1 MTEQRHGADGRGARA
16 WWIAIAAAAVI
27 LAGAAVWWFA
37 QAGGDGGEREPGQ
50 IAEQPGDQ
58 ADGGAAGSD
67 GGTAEEPG
75 EGAGGEGA
83 GEAPA
88 ETAEPEA
95 PGEPGQSGEPKPYDP
110 DDEVTQDDLDATYDI
125 VIANGR
131 VINPETG
138 LDREGLNIG
147 IAGKTIAVV
156 TSHPLKGERVIDATG
171 LVVAPG
177 FIDNLSYDPNSLGV
191 WTKIADGVTTNIA
204 MHGGATNP
212 KVWLDHYEREHP
224 PVHFG
229 ASFFVMQ
236 ARGSLGIGRYSAAT
250 PAQIGKLKE
259 MAEKALN
266 NGALGISF
274 SLEYAPGTDSNEVL
288 ALARIAAEY
297 NVPVYFHGRYSD
309 AEEPGTEIE
318 AIEEIIGYARETGAA
333 VHIDHINST
342 GGTFDMKRALQL
354 IEEARAEGL
363 DVTACTYAYDFWGT
377 YLNSA
382 RFDKGW
388 QERFRIDYDD
398 LQIAGTSERLTAETF
413 AKYRAEGK
421 LAVAYAIPPE
431 SVIEAFKS
439 PFVMIGSDAIL
450 EPGNN
455 NHPRASGNF
464 ARAIGMYVRELEVV
478 PLIDMIDK
486 LSTMPAKRLEKQA
499 PALRKKG
506 RIAKGMDA
514 DIVVF
519 DFATIIDQ
527 ATVERPDLPS
537 KGIEYVLVEGR
548 VVLENGVVNKKVR
561 PGHGIRSEFV
571 RVSEQAGTLVW
582 DGAEYPLVA
591 FRDERVVDL
600 TVLARHGYS
609 LAWDGVARRYTVTAG
624 GSAVDGPAAESAP
637 EAMPEK
643 GALML
648 ERGYRASGP
657 GGVEAELV
665 SIGGRVFA
673 PLAFL
678 ADLGLR
684 VSDEGDVVTVER

>member
-1 MTEQRHGADGRGARA
+1 MTGQRSGAGRRA
-16 WWIAIAAAAVI
+16 WLIAVAAAVLIVAAAA
-27 LAGAAVWWFA
+27 AWWFA
-37 QAGGDGGEREPGQ
+37 RGDGGEALGPGQ
-50 IAEQPGDQ
+50 VAEQPDDR
-58 ADGGAAGSD
+58 AEEGGE
-67 GGTAEEPG
+67 TAEDP
-75 EGAGGEGA
+75 AGGLA
-83 GEAPA
+83 GDDSAPA
-88 ETAEPEA
+88 EPEESEREPAE
-95 PGEPGQSGEPKPYDP
+95 SGEEKPYDP
-110 DDEVTQDDLDATYDI
+110 DDDVTPEDLDAVYDI

-147 IAGKTIAVV
+147 ISGKTIAVV
-156 TSHPLKGERVIDATG
+156 TSHPLKGERVIDASG

-177 FIDNLSYDPNSLGV
+177 FIDNLSYDPNALGV

-212 KVWLDHYEREHP
+212 KVWLAHYEREKP

-236 ARGSLGIGRYSAAT
+236 ARNSLGIGRYSAAT
-250 PAQIGKLKE
+250 PAQIEKLKQ

-266 NGALGISF
+266 EGALGISF
-274 SLEYAPGTDSNEVL
+274 SLEYAPGTDANEVL
-288 ALARIAAEY
+288 ALAELAAEY
-297 NVPVYFHGRYSD
+297 NVPVYFHARYSD

-318 AIEEIIGYARETGAA
+318 AVEEVIGYARATGAA

-342 GGTFDMKRALQL
+342 GGTFDMRRALEL
-354 IEEARAEGL
+354 IEAARAEGL
-363 DVTACTYAYDFWGT
+363 DITACTYAYDFWGT

-388 QERFRIDYDD
+388 QERFRIDYGD

-464 ARAIGMYVRELEVV
+464 ARAIGKYVRELEVV

-486 LSTMPAKRLEKQA
+486 LSTMPAKRLEKQV

-514 DIVVF
+514 DIVIF
-519 DFATIIDQ
+519 DFGTIIDQ

-537 KGIEYVLVEGR
+537 KGIEYVLVEGQ
-548 VVLENGVVNKKVR
+548 VVLENGTVNKKVR
-561 PGHGIRSEFV
+561 PGRAIRSEFV
-571 RVSEQAGTLVW
+571 RVAEPAGTLHW

-591 FRDERVVDL
+591 FREERYVDL
-600 TVLARHGYS
+600 AALAKHGFG
-609 LAWDGVARRYTVTAG
+609 LKWDGVSRRYTVSADGAG
-624 GSAVDGPAAESAP
+624 ADGPAADSDP
-637 EAMPEK
+637 TVLPEK

-648 ERGYRASGP
+648 ERGYVAAW
-657 GGVEAELV
+657 GGAETELI
-665 SIGGRVFA
+665 SIGSRVFA
-673 PLAFL
+673 PVAFL
-678 ADLGLR
+678 AELGLR
-684 VSDEGDVVTVER
+684 LSDEGDVIAVER